1 MCAQQSTSNTLL
13 LLGLQ
18 MLNMLL
24 ALLILSNIFRVCTII
39 STYCVFLFSVYP
51 LFQYSFFFSYLT
63 PCWVCMCVIW
73 VDVQTGC
80 VWAGVPLSVHL
91 FAALI
96 LGFVCSIWAKFSN
109 GDNYRGRPGER
120 RRWVLPF
127 NRVSCM
133 LLQASQLHLPA
144 SPVSLSISVTV
155 FVIKGPV
162 DHWVCCL
169 TTQPFIVTVLSQTN
183 SSLCSAFNLICFT
196 RRVSEFQKEF

>member
-1 MCAQQSTSNTLL
+1 MYTQHDMSYTQLL
-13 LLGLQ
+13 LDTPDVECVARH
-18 MLNMLL
+18 M
-24 ALLILSNIFRVCTII
+24 ALVINTFRFDTII
-39 STYCVFLFSVYP
+39 STYCLLLFSVCPFLFSFF
-51 LFQYSFFFSYLT
+51 LFFVLA
-63 PCWVCMCVIW
+63 PCWVCMSVVLW

-127 NRVSCM
+127 YRVSCM

-144 SPVSLSISVTV
+144 SPSVCPHFSHCVCHHRPSGALSL
-155 FVIKGPV
+155 
-162 DHWVCCL
+162 
-169 TTQPFIVTVLSQTN
+169 LSYHAAIHSDGSP
-183 SSLCSAFNLICFT
+183 SSD
-196 RRVSEFQKEF
+196 

>member
-1 MCAQQSTSNTLL
+1 
-13 LLGLQ
+13 
-18 MLNMLL
+18 MLNILL
-24 ALLILSNIFRVCTII
+24 ALFILSNIFRVNTII

-51 LFQYSFFFSYLT
+51 FFFFLQYFFFFYCLT
-63 PCWVCMCVIW
+63 PCWVCMCVVLW

-127 NRVSCM
+127 YRVSCM

-144 SPVSLSISVTV
+144 FLVSLSISVTV

-162 DHWVCCL
+162 
-169 TTQPFIVTVLSQTN
+169 LSYRTAIH
-183 SSLCSAFNLICFT
+183 SDCSF
-196 RRVSEFQKEF
+196 SD

>member
-1 MCAQQSTSNTLL
+1 MVQATD
-13 LLGLQ
+13 
-18 MLNMLL
+18 
-24 ALLILSNIFRVCTII
+24 VCTTKYELYSALTWVVNVEHLAGIVHFIQHFQGQHHHQYILCI
-39 STYCVFLFSVYP
+39 SLFCLP
-51 LFQYSFFFSYLT
+51 FFFFFLQYFFFYCLT
-63 PCWVCMCVIW
+63 PCWVCMCVVLW

-127 NRVSCM
+127 YRVSCM

-144 SPVSLSISVTV
+144 FLVSLSISVTV

-162 DHWVCCL
+162 
-169 TTQPFIVTVLSQTN
+169 LSYRTAIH
-183 SSLCSAFNLICFT
+183 SDCSF
-196 RRVSEFQKEF
+196 SD

>member
-1 MCAQQSTSNTLL
+1 
-13 LLGLQ
+13 
-18 MLNMLL
+18 
-24 ALLILSNIFRVCTII
+24 
-39 STYCVFLFSVYP
+39 
-51 LFQYSFFFSYLT
+51 
-63 PCWVCMCVIW
+63 MCVVLW

-127 NRVSCM
+127 YRVSCM

-144 SPVSLSISVTV
+144 FLVSLSPFQSLCLSLKVQ
-155 FVIKGPV
+155 
-162 DHWVCCL
+162 CCL
-169 TTQPFIVTVLSQTN
+169 IALPFIVTVLSQTN
-183 SSLCSAFNLICFT
+183 CSCHSMFNLIYFT
-196 RRVSEFQKEF
+196 SNITKC